1 MTDAFAKLPPPPYY
15 AVVFSSQRRDG
26 DNGYGATSDRMVE
39 LAQQQPG
46 FLGVESTRGDDG
58 FGITVAYWDSEA
70 SIKAWRLHLEHTAA
84 RERGRA
90 EWYRHFELRIA
101 KVERAYGW
109 DMDTGYRRPSVE
121 EAAQTKETAK

>member
-109 DMDTGYRRPSVE
+109 DLDTGYRRPSAE
-121 EAAQTKETAK
+121 EATQPEETAK